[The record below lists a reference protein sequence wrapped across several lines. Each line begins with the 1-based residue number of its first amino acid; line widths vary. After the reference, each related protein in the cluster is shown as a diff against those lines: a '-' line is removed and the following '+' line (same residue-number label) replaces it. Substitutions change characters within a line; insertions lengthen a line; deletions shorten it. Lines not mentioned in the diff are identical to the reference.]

1 LILVPP
7 YLIDF
12 QRSVFEISREC
23 PARMPNSPRLLTRL
37 PNDRPEAGVSRAKAV
52 ICQKYRRA
60 IFECAAAM
68 LLTAHA
74 LC

>member
-1 LILVPP
+1 
-7 YLIDF
+7 
-12 QRSVFEISREC
+12 
-23 PARMPNSPRLLTRL
+23 MPNSPRLLTRL